1 MLRTQKTNERNKGI
15 NRKNKK
21 AFNLPKEHRLRGRIS
36 DFLLMLNTPE
46 KVDLVRCFTST
57 EAKDRKDVVLMTFGE
72 KVVFVHYCN
81 RRNTSVGKVE
91 ELTEMRPEESDGLN
105 RAIDDLVA
113 PLGDRESVRV
123 AAETVSDYYCRHEQ
137 TVPLMSDALF
147 VYSRTGFA
155 LNRLEDAIND
165 LIANAGKR
173 GEA

>member
-1 MLRTQKTNERNKGI
+1 M

-21 AFNLPKEHRLRGRIS
+21 AFNLPKEHRLRGQIS

-57 EAKDRKDVVLMTFGE
+57 EAKDRKDVVLRTFGE
-72 KVVFVHYCN
+72 KVVFVHYFN
-81 RRNTSVGKVE
+81 LLNTIFGKVE
-91 ELTEMRPEESDGLN
+91 ELTGMRPEESDGLN

-113 PLGDRESVRV
+113 PLGDRESARI
-123 AAETVSDYYCRHEQ
+123 AAETASDYYCRHEQ
-137 TVPLMSDALF
+137 TVPLMSNALF

-155 LNRLEDAIND
+155 LNRLEDAINE
-165 LIANAGKR
+165 LIENTGKR

>member
-1 MLRTQKTNERNKGI
+1 M

-46 KVDLVRCFTST
+46 KVDLVRCLTST
-57 EAKDRKDVVLMTFGE
+57 EAKDRKDVVLRTFGE
-72 KVVFVHYCN
+72 KVVFVHYFN
-81 RRNTSVGKVE
+81 LLNTIFGKVE
-91 ELTEMRPEESDGLN
+91 ELTGMRPEESDGLN

-113 PLGDRESVRV
+113 PLGDRESARV

-137 TVPLMSDALF
+137 TVPLMSNALF

-155 LNRLEDAIND
+155 LNRLEDAINE
-165 LIANAGKR
+165 LIENTGKR